1 MFYCAKENKY
11 IVEQTPFTIDG
22 TGYPADWLNHASA
35 EDKVTLGLV
44 EVTYQGTREDDR
56 FYWVTEN
63 RNGAVISYTNTPK
76 DLDGLKAQWKITTNA
91 VAYSALVQS
100 DWMVIK
106 ALETS
111 ATVPADW
118 TTYRA
123 AVRTAAATAV
133 AAIDASA
140 DVPALQAAV
149 QVTWP
154 NDPNF
159 VAPTETDTQQQ
170 A

>member
-11 IVEQTPFTIDG
+11 IVEQTPFVIDG

-35 EDKVTLGLV
+35 EDKATLGLV
-44 EVTYQGTREDDR
+44 EVTYEGTREDDR

-76 DLDGLKAQWKITTNA
+76 DLAGLKAQWKAQINQNA
-91 VAYSALVQS
+91 YTMLLPS
-100 DWMVIK
+100 DWMVVK
-106 ALETS
+106 AVETS
-111 ATVPADW
+111 TAVAADW
-118 TTYRA
+118 TAYRA
-123 AVRTAAATAV
+123 AVRSAAAAAV
-133 AAIDASA
+133 AAIDAAA
-140 DVPALQAAV
+140 DVPALQAAI

-159 VAPTETDTQQQ
+159 VAPTEQ

>member
-11 IVEQTPFTIDG
+11 IVEQTPFVIDG

-35 EDKVTLGLV
+35 EDKATLGLV
-44 EVTYQGTREDDR
+44 EVTYEGTREDDR

-76 DLDGLKAQWKITTNA
+76 DLSGLKAQWKAQINQNA
-91 VAYSALVQS
+91 YTMLLPS
-100 DWMVIK
+100 DWMVVK
-106 ALETS
+106 AVETS
-111 ATVPADW
+111 TAVAADW
-118 TTYRA
+118 TAYRA
-123 AVRTAAATAV
+123 AVRTAAAAAA
-133 AAIDASA
+133 AAIDAAA

-159 VAPTETDTQQQ
+159 VAPTEQ

>member
-1 MFYCAKENKY
+1 MFYHAASSQY

-22 TGYPADWLNHASA
+22 TGYPSDWLNHASA
-35 EDKVTLGLV
+35 DDKIALGLV
-44 EVTYQGTREDDR
+44 EVTYEGTREDDR

-63 RNGAVISYTNTPK
+63 CNGAVISYTNTPK
-76 DLDGLKAQWKITTNA
+76 DLAALKTQWKKVTNA
-91 VAYSALVQS
+91 AANSNLWQS
-100 DWMVIK
+100 DWRVVK
-106 ALETS
+106 AVETS
-111 ATVPADW
+111 TTVPADW
-118 TTYRA
+118 TAYRA

-133 AAIDASA
+133 AAIEASA

-154 NDPNF
+154 TDPNF
-159 VAPTETDTQQQ
+159 VAQ

>member
-1 MFYCAKENKY
+1 MFFIAPSQY
-11 IVEQTPFTIDG
+11 IQDGAPFTVNG
-22 TGYPADWLNHASA
+22 TSYPAGWLNATSA
-35 EDKVTLGLV
+35 EEKAAVGLV
-44 EVTYQGTREDDR
+44 EVTYEGAREDDR

-63 RNGAVISYTNTPK
+63 RNGAVISYTNTAK
-76 DLDGLKAQWKITTNA
+76 DLAALKTQWKNATNA
-91 VAYSALVQS
+91 AAYSMLLQS
-100 DWMVIK
+100 DWMVVK

-111 ATVPADW
+111 STVAAAW

-133 AAIDASA
+133 AAIEAAA
-140 DVPALQAAV
+140 DVPALQTVV

-154 NDPNF
+154 NDPNY
-159 VAPTETDTQQQ
+159 VEMTDG

>member
-1 MFYCAKENKY
+1 MFYRAASNQY
-11 IVEQTPFTIDG
+11 IVEQAPFTIDG

-35 EDKVTLGLV
+35 DDKTTLGLV
-44 EVTYQGTREDDR
+44 EVTYEGTREDDR

-63 RNGAVISYTNTPK
+63 RNGAVISYTNTAK
-76 DLDGLKAQWKITTNA
+76 DLAALKAQWKAQINQNA
-91 VAYSALVQS
+91 YTMLLPS
-100 DWMVIK
+100 DWMVVK
-106 ALETS
+106 AVETS
-111 ATVPADW
+111 TAVAADW

-133 AAIDASA
+133 AAIEAAA

>member
-1 MFYCAKENKY
+1 
-11 IVEQTPFTIDG
+11 V
-22 TGYPADWLNHASA
+22 S
-35 EDKVTLGLV
+35 
-44 EVTYQGTREDDR
+44 
-56 FYWVTEN
+56 EN
-63 RNGAVISYTNTPK
+63 RNGAVISYTNTAK
-76 DLDGLKAQWKITTNA
+76 DLAALKAQWKAQINQNA
-91 VAYSALVQS
+91 YVTLLPS
-100 DWMVIK
+100 DWMVVK

-111 ATVPADW
+111 TAVAADW

-123 AVRTAAATAV
+123 AVRTAATTAV
-133 AAIDASA
+133 AAIEASA

-159 VAPTETDTQQQ
+159 VAQ

>member
-1 MFYCAKENKY
+1 MFYRAASNQY

-35 EDKVTLGLV
+35 EDKITLGLV
-44 EVTYQGTREDDR
+44 EVTYEGTREDDR

-76 DLDGLKAQWKITTNA
+76 DLAGLKAQWKTQINQNA
-91 VAYSALVQS
+91 YTMLLPS
-100 DWMVIK
+100 DWMVVK
-106 ALETS
+106 AVETS
-111 ATVPADW
+111 TAVAADW

-133 AAIDASA
+133 AAIDAAA

-154 NDPNF
+154 NDPNY
-159 VAPTETDTQQQ
+159 VAQ

>member
-11 IVEQTPFTIDG
+11 IVEQTPFVIDG

-35 EDKVTLGLV
+35 EDKATLGLV
-44 EVTYQGTREDDR
+44 EVTYEGTREDDR

-76 DLDGLKAQWKITTNA
+76 DLAGLKAQWKAQINQNA
-91 VAYSALVQS
+91 YTMLLPS
-100 DWMVIK
+100 DWMVVK
-106 ALETS
+106 AVETS
-111 ATVPADW
+111 TAVAADW
-118 TTYRA
+118 TAYRA
-123 AVRTAAATAV
+123 AMRTAATAAV
-133 AAIDASA
+133 AAIDAAA
-140 DVPALQAAV
+140 DVPALQAAI

-154 NDPNF
+154 NDPNY
-159 VAPTETDTQQQ
+159 VAQ

>member
-35 EDKVTLGLV
+35 DDKATLGLV
-44 EVTYQGTREDDR
+44 EVTYEGTREDDR

-76 DLDGLKAQWKITTNA
+76 DLDGLKAQWKAQTNQN
-91 VAYSALVQS
+91 AYTKLLPS

-111 ATVPADW
+111 TTVPADW
-118 TTYRA
+118 TAYRA

-154 NDPNF
+154 NDPNY
-159 VAPTETDTQQQ
+159 VAQ

>member
-1 MFYCAKENKY
+1 MFFIAPNQY
-11 IVEQTPFTIDG
+11 IQDGAPFTVNG
-22 TGYPADWLNHASA
+22 TSYPAGWLNATSA
-35 EDKVTLGLV
+35 EEKAAVGLV
-44 EVTYQGTREDDR
+44 EVTYEGAREDDR

-63 RNGAVISYTNTPK
+63 RNGAVISYTNTAK
-76 DLDGLKAQWKITTNA
+76 DLAALKTQWKNATNA
-91 VAYSALVQS
+91 AAYSMLLQS
-100 DWMVIK
+100 DWMVVK

-111 ATVPADW
+111 STVAAAW

-133 AAIDASA
+133 AAIETAA
-140 DVPALQAAV
+140 DVPALQTAV

-154 NDPNF
+154 NDPNY
-159 VAPTETDTQQQ
+159 VEVTDG

>member
-1 MFYCAKENKY
+1 MFYRAASNQY
-11 IVEQTPFTIDG
+11 IVEQAPFTIDG

-35 EDKVTLGLV
+35 DDKTTLGLV
-44 EVTYQGTREDDR
+44 EVTYEGTREDDR

-63 RNGAVISYTNTPK
+63 RNGAVISYTNTAK
-76 DLDGLKAQWKITTNA
+76 DLAALKAQWKAQINQNA
-91 VAYSALVQS
+91 YTMLLPS
-100 DWMVIK
+100 DWMVVK
-106 ALETS
+106 AVETS
-111 ATVPADW
+111 TAVAADW

-133 AAIDASA
+133 AAIEAAA

-159 VAPTETDTQQQ
+159 VALG
-170 A
+170 

>member
-35 EDKVTLGLV
+35 DDKTALGLV
-44 EVTYQGTREDDR
+44 EVTYEGTREDDR
-56 FYWVTEN
+56 FYWVAEN

-76 DLDGLKAQWKITTNA
+76 DLAALKTQWKTQINQNA
-91 VAYSALVQS
+91 YTILLQS
-100 DWMVIK
+100 DWMVVK
-106 ALETS
+106 AVETS
-111 ATVPADW
+111 TAVPTAW
-118 TTYRA
+118 FNYRVV
-123 AVRTAAATAV
+123 VRSAAAAAV
-133 AAIDASA
+133 AAIEASA
-140 DVPALQAAV
+140 DVPALQAAI

-154 NDPNF
+154 NDPNY

>member
-1 MFYCAKENKY
+1 
-11 IVEQTPFTIDG
+11 
-22 TGYPADWLNHASA
+22 
-35 EDKVTLGLV
+35 
-44 EVTYQGTREDDR
+44 
-56 FYWVTEN
+56 VTEN
-63 RNGAVISYTNTPK
+63 RNGAVISYTNTAK
-76 DLDGLKAQWKITTNA
+76 DLAALKAQWKAQINQNA
-91 VAYSALVQS
+91 YTMLLPS
-100 DWMVIK
+100 DWMVVK
-106 ALETS
+106 AVETS
-111 ATVPADW
+111 TAVAADW

-133 AAIDASA
+133 AAIEAAA

>member
-22 TGYPADWLNHASA
+22 TGYPSDWLNHASA
-35 EDKVTLGLV
+35 EDKTTLGLV

-56 FYWVTEN
+56 FYWVTHN
-63 RNGAVISYTNTPK
+63 RNGAVITFTNTPK
-76 DLDGLKAQWKITTNA
+76 DLAALKTQWKNATNA
-91 VAYSALVQS
+91 AAYSILLQS
-100 DWMVIK
+100 DWMVVK
-106 ALETS
+106 AVETS
-111 ATVPADW
+111 TAVAADW
-118 TTYRA
+118 SAYRA

-133 AAIDASA
+133 AAIDAAA
-140 DVPALQAAV
+140 DVPALQAAI

-154 NDPNF
+154 NDPNY
-159 VAPTETDTQQQ
+159 VAPTESNTQQ

>member
-1 MFYCAKENKY
+1 MFYHAASDQY
-11 IVEQTPFTIDG
+11 IVEQAPFTIDG

-35 EDKVTLGLV
+35 DDKTTLGLV
-44 EVTYQGTREDDR
+44 EVTYEGTREDDR

-63 RNGAVISYTNTPK
+63 RNGAVISYTNTAK
-76 DLDGLKAQWKITTNA
+76 DLAALKAQWKAQINQNA
-91 VAYSALVQS
+91 YTMLLPS
-100 DWMVIK
+100 DWMVVK
-106 ALETS
+106 AVETS
-111 ATVPADW
+111 TAVAADW

-133 AAIDASA
+133 AAIEAAA